1 MLLLNMNGKVR
12 AIIDVLGRH
21 MARVDRLGDDQR
33 AVVIRHHLV
42 FALLWNSR
50 YRDAAAVQRESSPIA
65 ARLGDTRSKAYS
77 LASDIHVS
85 MMTSP
90 KSLAE
95 FEALKKEAIKATSE
109 TTDAHIQNWLRF
121 VIGWEEFHRG
131 RTSNLGSSGWAV
143 GMSGGMRAAQSGL
156 FNRSF
161 NCSPAETQFTTRYN
175 LNAAAL

>member
-1 MLLLNMNGKVR
+1 
-12 AIIDVLGRH
+12 
-21 MARVDRLGDDQR
+21 
-33 AVVIRHHLV
+33 
-42 FALLWNSR
+42 
-50 YRDAAAVQRESSPIA
+50 
-65 ARLGDTRSKAYS
+65 
-77 LASDIHVS
+77 
-85 MMTSP
+85 MTSP

-95 FEALKKEAIKATSE
+95 FEALKKEAIKAASE

-131 RTSNLGSSGWAV
+131 RTATASSGWAV
-143 GMSGGMRAAQSGL
+143 GCRGMAARRRLGL